1 MNRRALGSGALALLS
16 LLAGAILLAQ
26 LSQRADRAADL
37 VSPIRN
43 DIRQVTVLLD
53 RATGT
58 GVLDAGWS
66 TPVLGQGV
74 TSNAAIAG
82 LHLPTSTAAGDVEL
96 ILVLASSP
104 RAPDQSVTVRV
115 GATPVGTW
123 TPHGDREETLRFIVP
138 SKVRS
143 TSYQLDVGFDLPG
156 APPPPIRALSA
167 SMRVLRAP

>member
-1 MNRRALGSGALALLS
+1 MTRRALGSGALALLA
-16 LLAGAILLAQ
+16 LVAGAVLLAQ
-26 LSQRADRAADL
+26 LSQRADRAVDR

-43 DIRQVTVLLD
+43 TIQQVTVLFD

-58 GVLDAGWS
+58 GVLDAGWT
-66 TPVLGQGV
+66 TPAPGQGV
-74 TSNAAIAG
+74 WSNATIAG

-104 RAPDQSVTVRV
+104 RVPDQSVTVRV

-123 TPHGDREETLRFIVP
+123 TPHGDRVETLRFIVP
-138 SKVRS
+138 GKVRS
-143 TSYQLDVGFDLPG
+143 ASYQLDIGFDLPG

-167 SMRVLRAP
+167 STRVLRTP